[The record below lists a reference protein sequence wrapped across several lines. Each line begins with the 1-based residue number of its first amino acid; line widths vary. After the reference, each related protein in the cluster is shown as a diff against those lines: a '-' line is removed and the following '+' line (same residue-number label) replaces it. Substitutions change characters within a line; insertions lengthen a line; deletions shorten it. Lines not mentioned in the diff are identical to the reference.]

1 MILVKAAL
9 WSLGAILVLGCV
21 TGPGA
26 PLLAVVALGFAI
38 VAWKD

>member
-9 WSLGAILVLGCV
+9 WSLGAILVLGCL

-26 PLLAVVALGFAI
+26 PLAVVALGFAI